1 MLYYPSGYKKAINS
15 LNKHIQKPKEQNTR
29 SDIIFNNIFGNSN
42 PNKASA
48 YPKYGKIK
56 NFVYDKGIQDIH
68 PNINIHNY
76 PLYNATAN
84 NDYDSYPSF
93 EEYKNTMKKTGQIN
107 VAYAGGGDVTGIPMK
122 GQIPIYANNE
132 FNRKWLLNG
141 EGNKTMYNPKTNKES
156 ENNNRSFFGKGNNF
170 IGNNNDDN
178 INRTFYRRQKSFE
191 DFNRHLTM
199 KSNNPNSIYSP
210 QNYQQTIKE
219 KIAI

>member
-1 MLYYPSGYKKAINS
+1 
-15 LNKHIQKPKEQNTR
+15 
-29 SDIIFNNIFGNSN
+29 
-42 PNKASA
+42 
-48 YPKYGKIK
+48 
-56 NFVYDKGIQDIH
+56 
-68 PNINIHNY
+68 
-76 PLYNATAN
+76 
-84 NDYDSYPSF
+84 
-93 EEYKNTMKKTGQIN
+93 MKKTGQIN